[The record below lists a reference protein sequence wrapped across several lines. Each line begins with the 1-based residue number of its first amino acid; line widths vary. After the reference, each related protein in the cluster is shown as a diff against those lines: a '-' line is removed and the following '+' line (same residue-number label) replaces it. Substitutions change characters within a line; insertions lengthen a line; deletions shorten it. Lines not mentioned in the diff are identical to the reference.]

1 MTAHVRGIAGGRL
14 HCQHGPIDLIIGA
27 TGPATEIR
35 RAYAAVAEVFPA
47 ILPRLVGELSQL
59 RTSLSASA
67 PVPQFAGPVAQR
79 MAAAVW
85 PYRDVF
91 ITPMAAVAGAV
102 ADEVLQAMTAAAVLD
117 RAYVN
122 NGGDIAIHLASG
134 ARMTVGVVADLAVP
148 AIDATIAITWADPV
162 RGIATSGWRGR
173 SQSLGIAD
181 AVTVLAGSAADADAA
196 ATIIANAV
204 DADDP
209 AICRLPARQIK
220 ADSDLGNLLVTVQ
233 VGPIAPDVRR
243 AALDRGLKKA
253 TTLVLKD
260 QIVAACLSC
269 QGETR
274 IAGIVRQA
282 EIAA

>member
-1 MTAHVRGIAGGRL
+1 MTAQVRELAGGRL
-14 HCQHGPIDLIIGA
+14 LCQHGPIDLLIGA
-27 TGPATEIR
+27 AGRATEIR
-35 RAYAAVAEVFPA
+35 RAYAAATAIFPG
-47 ILPRLVGELSQL
+47 ILPRLVDELRQL
-59 RTSLSASA
+59 RTPLAATASM
-67 PVPQFAGPVAQR
+67 PDFAGPVARR
-79 MAAAVW
+79 MGAAVW
-85 PYRDVF
+85 PYREVF

-102 ADEVLQAMTAAAVLD
+102 ADEVLLAMTAVADLD

-134 ARMTVGVVADLAVP
+134 ARLTAGMVADLASP
-148 AIDATIAITWADPV
+148 TIDATICVASGDPI
-162 RGIATSGWRGR
+162 RGIATSGWGGR

-181 AVTVLAGSAADADAA
+181 AVTVLARTAADADAA
-196 ATIIANAV
+196 ATIIANSV

-209 AICRLPARQIK
+209 AIHRIPARQVK
-220 ADSDLGNLLVTVQ
+220 ADSDLGDLLVTVR

-243 AALDRGLKKA
+243 MALDRGITKA
-253 TTLVLKD
+253 AELVLKQ

-274 IAGIVRQA
+274 IAGIVRRL